1 MRHVLLEIWR
11 LLDRR
16 QQRRLILLQFVSIFM
31 AFSTV
36 AGIAAVMPFFAVLA
50 EPSLIESNR
59 WLGVAYEWSGAESP
73 RAFVVFLGIALIVA
87 ITLANVVNLL
97 GKLAMTRFAF
107 WVSNDLQ
114 ITLFNEYLNRDY
126 LFHSRENSATLV
138 SKTTWQVQRI
148 TNGILQQGINLLT
161 NVITIGT
168 IVGAIV
174 LVNPTVAAGAALVI
188 GGSYVLI
195 YLGVRN
201 RLQRFG
207 QLQTRAN
214 AARQRA
220 LQEGFGGIKEI
231 IVLNVRGIFR
241 REFEERC
248 WDISKTSADAQVIG
262 QSPKHALE
270 CIAVGGLVGVALIM
284 SSAAG
289 ESSSAGP
296 GPWLAQLSFLGLAA
310 YRLLPAMQQLF
321 QSITQIRVNRS
332 AFENIVDD
340 LRLGRSRERS
350 ESSSV
355 LEWSDRPRLAIELR
369 NASFRYGADRPRAL
383 NDLNLSIPVG
393 TTVGFVGP
401 SGSGKTTTADIV
413 LGLLVPEC
421 GALVVDG
428 ETIDD
433 SNRVAWQS
441 RLAYVP
447 QHIFLTDGSVAENI
461 AFGVRREEIDM
472 DRIREAGRLAQI
484 DEFVQGLDK
493 AYDEQIGERGVRLS
507 GGQRQR
513 IGIARALYRQA
524 SVLVFDEATSAL
536 DGLTEQ
542 EVMSAIEG
550 LQGQRTIL
558 LIAHRL
564 TTVRHCDAIFE
575 FENGRVA
582 RSGTYE
588 ELLATSERFR
598 RMAGVS
604 HPASTS

>member
-1 MRHVLLEIWR
+1 E
-11 LLDRR
+11 
-16 QQRRLILLQFVSIFM
+16 
-31 AFSTV
+31 FS
-36 AGIAAVMPFFAVLA
+36 
-50 EPSLIESNR
+50 
-59 WLGVAYEWSGAESP
+59 
-73 RAFVVFLGIALIVA
+73 
-87 ITLANVVNLL
+87 
-97 GKLAMTRFAF
+97 
-107 WVSNDLQ
+107 
-114 ITLFNEYLNRDY
+114 
-126 LFHSRENSATLV
+126 
-138 SKTTWQVQRI
+138 
-148 TNGILQQGINLLT
+148 
-161 NVITIGT
+161 
-168 IVGAIV
+168 
-174 LVNPTVAAGAALVI
+174 
-188 GGSYVLI
+188 
-195 YLGVRN
+195 
-201 RLQRFG
+201 
-207 QLQTRAN
+207 
-214 AARQRA
+214 
-220 LQEGFGGIKEI
+220 
-231 IVLNVRGIFR
+231 
-241 REFEERC
+241 ERC
-248 WDISKTSADAQVIG
+248 WEISKTSADAQVIG
-262 QSPKHALE
+262 QSPKHILE
-270 CIAVGGLVGVALIM
+270 CIAVGGLVAVAMVL
-284 SSAAG
+284 SSG
-289 ESSSAGP
+289 DQSA
-296 GPWLAQLSFLGLAA
+296 GPWLAQISFLGLAA
-310 YRLLPAMQQLF
+310 YRLLPALQATF
-321 QSITQIRVNRS
+321 QSITTMRVSRP
-332 AFENIVDD
+332 AFENITAD
-340 LRLGRSRERS
+340 LRAGRER
-350 ESSSV
+350 EA
-355 LEWSDRPRLAIELR
+355 RPALPVPQGWQHHPAKAIELR
-369 NASFRYGADRPRAL
+369 DLSFRYTPDRPRAL
-383 NDLNLSIPVG
+383 DGVELSIRSG

-413 LGLLVPEC
+413 LGLLVPEA

-433 SNRVAWQS
+433 SNRAAWQS

-513 IGIARALYRQA
+513 IGIARALYRDA
-524 SVLVFDEATSAL
+524 SGLVFDEATSAL

-550 LQGQRTIL
+550 LQGQRTII